1 MNYQMITEYITSALK
16 KANYEFI
23 KDEQAYYGE
32 IPPLSGV
39 YANADTLSQCRE
51 KLREVLEEWILL
63 RIHLHYPIP
72 EIDGFSLDFREVNI

>member
-1 MNYQMITEYITSALK
+1 MITEYINAALK

-23 KDEQAYYGE
+23 RDDQTYYGE

-51 KLREVLEEWILL
+51 KLREVLE
-63 RIHLHYPIP
+63 
-72 EIDGFSLDFREVNI
+72 DGYY

>member
-1 MNYQMITEYITSALK
+1 MITEYINAALK

-23 KDEQAYYGE
+23 RDDQTYYGE

-72 EIDGFSLDFREVNI
+72 EIDVVSLNFREVDI